1 MCHVCVGWGVDGA
14 CLPEV
19 NGLGVYVDH
28 ASRRGSW
35 RWGSSGGQST
45 MFDLYMHVVIAI
57 KCWLFRR
64 SIYTHTWFD
73 H

>member
-45 MFDLYMHVVIAI
+45 MFDLYMHVVNRDQVLAVPP
-57 KCWLFRR
+57 
-64 SIYTHTWFD
+64 IYLHIYMV
-73 H
+73 